1 MTGAAAVA
9 QMIWILALLAG
20 PSEQAK
26 KEAEIKKAE
35 EAARQEQ
42 VMKFIETEIGKE
54 LK

>member
-1 MTGAAAVA
+1 MTGTAAVA
-9 QMIWILALLAG
+9 QIIWILALLAG

-26 KEAEIKKAE
+26 KEAEVKKTE
-35 EAARQEQ
+35 EVARQEQ

>member
-26 KEAEIKKAE
+26 KEAEAKKAE

-42 VMKFIETEIGKE
+42 VMKFIEIEIGKE
-54 LK
+54 VK